1 MEFVYKL
8 QRYQRN
14 KRSIRKTLLEYG
26 TKDWTNYARP
36 MEQLSE
42 EEITTLIL
50 NWIPKVLKQN
60 ETIKIRLRVE
70 QKVYEVWLKCT
81 KCVIQ
86 VKQVTEK
93 KRSMKH
99 LYGWKPG
106 ETFNDVLTLE
116 DLRQRMAMAD
126 VLKKLN

>member
-1 MEFVYKL
+1 L
-8 QRYQRN
+8 
-14 KRSIRKTLLEYG
+14 

-36 MEQLSE
+36 IEQLSE

>member
-14 KRSIRKTLLEYG
+14 KRSIRKTLLEYW

-36 MEQLSE
+36 IEQLSE

-99 LYGWKPG
+99 LY
-106 ETFNDVLTLE
+106 
-116 DLRQRMAMAD
+116 R
-126 VLKKLN
+126 